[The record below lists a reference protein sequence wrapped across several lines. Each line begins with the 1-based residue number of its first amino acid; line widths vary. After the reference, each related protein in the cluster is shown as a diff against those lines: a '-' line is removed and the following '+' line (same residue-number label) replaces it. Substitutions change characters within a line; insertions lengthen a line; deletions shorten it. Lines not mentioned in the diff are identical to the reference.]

1 MWNVKNMTRAWA
13 EIDLAAIRQNY
24 TLAKNYAKEHGT
36 SVAAV
41 VKANA
46 YGHGAI
52 RVAEELESRC
62 LADFF
67 AVATLSEAAEL
78 SEAGI
83 RSPILILSEIHHS
96 LYRDLVAYPNIIPSV
111 YRYESA
117 KALSDAAF
125 DAGKTM
131 GYFLVLDTGMSRIGL
146 ECTSDEKAEKSLDIA
161 LDIAK
166 LPNISLSGIFSHL
179 ACADEAEKAP
189 TLIQTERF
197 ERFSKLLAAKGINA
211 PIKSL
216 CNSAALT
223 EAVPENKY
231 DLVRQGITLY
241 GLDPSGDTEKV
252 LKVKPAMAI
261 RARITDIKTVEAG
274 IGISYGHTFTAK
286 EKTVVATLPIGY
298 ADGYPRALSNRG
310 GVLIDGKYAPILGRV
325 CMDQL
330 MVDVT
335 HIPSASIDSV
345 ATLMGADERVRADRL
360 ADMIGTI
367 PYELICGIS
376 PRMPRIYVNA
386 FGSVNSD

>member
-1 MWNVKNMTRAWA
+1 MWNAKNMTRAWA

-24 TLAKNYAKEHGT
+24 TMAKKFAKEHGA

-46 YGHGAI
+46 YGHGAV
-52 RVAEELESRC
+52 RVAEELEKRC
-62 LADFF
+62 HADFF
-67 AVATLSEAAEL
+67 AVATLSEAVEL
-78 SEAGI
+78 SESGI
-83 RSPILILSEIHHS
+83 RSPIMILSEIHSS
-96 LYRDLVAYPNIIPSV
+96 LYRDLVTYNNIIPSV

-117 KALSDAAF
+117 KALSAAASE
-125 DAGKTM
+125 AGKTM
-131 GYFLVLDTGMSRIGL
+131 DYFLVLDTGMSRIGL
-146 ECTSDEKAEKSLDIA
+146 ECTNDEKIEKSLDIA
-161 LDIAK
+161 LDITR
-166 LPNISLSGIFSHL
+166 LPNISLHGIFSHF
-179 ACADEAEKAP
+179 ACADEIDKTP
-189 TLIQTERF
+189 TLTQTERF
-197 ERFSKLLAAKGINA
+197 EHFSALLAAKGIKI
-211 PIKSL
+211 PMRSF

-241 GLDPSGDTEKV
+241 GLDPSGDTERV

-274 IGISYGHTFTAK
+274 VGISYGHTFVTK

-298 ADGYPRALSNRG
+298 ADGYPRQLSNRG
-310 GVLIDGKYAPILGRV
+310 GVLIDGKYAPVIGRV

-345 ATLMGADERVRADRL
+345 ATLMGADERVRADKL

-386 FGSVNSD
+386 YHSVNSD